1 MDGSTPALSRPGAH
15 PGAGI
20 TAGHVLAGLRS
31 RVEVELAPL
40 VERIDHD
47 GVYPESVMR
56 SLGEGGLFALH
67 LAGHTPL
74 ARPSLGAAVA
84 AMALVGETCMSTAF
98 CTWCQDA
105 CGWYLE
111 LSPNAALRARLQA
124 GIAGGALLGGTG
136 LSNPIKAAAGIE
148 PFKLKAKRAP
158 GGYVVSG
165 ILPWVSNLGDGHH
178 FGTVF
183 EDADDPAHRIMAL
196 VECGQPGVE
205 IRQNAHFIALEGTA
219 TYSILFRRAFIADER
234 LLADPAS
241 ELMRRVRAGFV
252 LLQTG
257 MGLGVIAAC
266 VQLMREADRT
276 NGASNLYLPTRPD
289 DVEYRLAKLR
299 DAILDLARTPTETAP
314 DYLRAVLEVRL
325 ATSELTLEATGAA
338 VLHGGARGYLEGSAI
353 ARRQRE
359 GNFVALITPSIR
371 HLRQEL
377 AGMARH

>member
-1 MDGSTPALSRPGAH
+1 MDGLGSITGLLTPGD
-15 PGAGI
+15 
-20 TAGHVLAGLRS
+20 VLAGLRR
-31 RVEVELAPL
+31 RVEAELAPL
-40 VERIDHD
+40 VERIDHA
-47 GVYPESVMR
+47 GFYPEAAMR
-56 SLGEGGLFALH
+56 SLGDGGLFALH
-67 LAGHTPL
+67 LAGHSPL
-74 ARPSLGAAVA
+74 DRPSLDLAVE
-84 AMALVGETCMSTAF
+84 AMAAVGETCMSTAF
-98 CTWCQDA
+98 CAWCQDA

-111 LSPNAALRARLQA
+111 LSPNAALRERVQP
-124 GIAGGALLGGTG
+124 GIASGAVLGGTG
-136 LSNPIKAAAGIE
+136 LSNPVKALSGIE

-165 ILPWVSNLGDGHH
+165 TLPWVSNLGAGHL

-219 TYSILFRRAFIADER
+219 TYSILFRRAFIADEM
-234 LLADPAS
+234 LLADPACD
-241 ELMRRVRAGFV
+241 LMRRVRPGFI

-276 NGASNLYLPTRPD
+276 HRSSNQYLPIRPD
-289 DVEYRLAKLR
+289 AVEDRLDALR
-299 DAILDLARTPTETAP
+299 ATICGLARTPTETAP
-314 DYLRAVLEVRL
+314 AFLRAVLEARL
-325 ATSELTLEATGAA
+325 AISELTLEATNAA
-338 VLHGGARGYLEGSAI
+338 VLRGGARGYLEGSAI

-377 AGMARH
+377 AGMGRH

>member
-1 MDGSTPALSRPGAH
+1 MDGLAPDLSRSGAL
-15 PGAGI
+15 PDAG
-20 TAGHVLAGLRS
+20 TTPRDVLAGLRG
-31 RVEVELAPL
+31 RADAELAPL

-47 GVYPESVMR
+47 GYYPESGR
-56 SLGEGGLFALH
+56 RARGEGGRFALH
-67 LAGHTPL
+67 LAGRTPL
-74 ARPSLGAAVA
+74 AEPSLGLAVE
-84 AMALVGETCMSTAF
+84 AMAVVGETCMSTAF
-98 CTWCQDA
+98 CAWCQDA

-111 LSPNAALRARLQA
+111 LSPNAALRERLQP
-124 GIAGGALLGGTG
+124 GIASGALLGGTG
-136 LSNPIKAAAGIE
+136 LSNPIKAVAGIE

-165 ILPWVSNLGDGHH
+165 TLPWVSNLGEGHH

-205 IRQNAHFIALEGTA
+205 IRQNAHFVALEGTA
-219 TYSILFRRAFIADER
+219 TYSILFRRAFIADKQ
-234 LLADPAS
+234 LLADPAGD
-241 ELMRRVRAGFV
+241 LMRRVRPGFV

-276 NGASNLYLPTRPD
+276 NGASNQYLPVRPD
-289 DVEYRLAKLR
+289 GVEDRLGTLR
-299 DAILDLARTPTETAP
+299 ATILGLARTPTEIAP
-314 DYLRAVLEVRL
+314 EFLRAVLEARL

-338 VLHGGARGYLEGSAI
+338 VLHGGARGYLEGSPI

-371 HLRQEL
+371 HLRREL
-377 AGMARH
+377 AGMAKH